1 LTKVIHLNECVA
13 LSHEVIIFLKPLNG
27 VMIFHKYKKP
37 LGGIEKALIYP
48 LRKKP
53 VKQQE

>member
-1 LTKVIHLNECVA
+1 LTKVIHLNECGA
-13 LSHEVIIFLKPLNG
+13 LSHEVIIFLQPLNG
-27 VMIFHKYKKP
+27 VMVFHKYKKP
-37 LGGIEKALIYP
+37 LGGIAKALKYP